1 MFGTKNDRGTPLR
14 LSDLAKALNLSVTT
28 VSRALAGYPDVAP
41 ATRARVEKAARRSG
55 YKPNPMARSLRTGR
69 TGAVGVVLPT
79 DPGRFDDPFFLQFL
93 AAMGRKFAAAEIDL
107 LVTAA
112 RPGEEEIKVYR
123 RLIDHRRVDG
133 IVVARTRRHD
143 PRIEFLQSR
152 GFPFVAHGRV
162 ETRKPYAYVDVDG
175 AAAFE
180 AATRRLA
187 AFGHRNIALVNAPDS
202 YMFAHF
208 RAEGWRRG
216 LERLG
221 LPPGRMRAA
230 EPTEENGH
238 RLTRE
243 LLGAPDRPTAILC
256 ATDRLAVGALHAI
269 AAAKLRPGRDV
280 SVIGYDDLPMASYT
294 DPPLTTIRQ
303 PLAEAGDR
311 TVAIL
316 IELMAGADPAAYAEL
331 LEARLVARASDGPP
345 ASSVVAPTQIP
356 KTGGTD
362 NEAAESR

>member
-1 MFGTKNDRGTPLR
+1 LR
-14 LSDLAKALNLSVTT
+14 LSDLAKALNLSTTT
-28 VSRALAGYPDVAP
+28 VSRALAGYSDVSP
-41 ATRARVEKAARRSG
+41 TTRARVEAAARRLG
-55 YKPNPMARSLRTGR
+55 YKPNPVARSLRTGR
-69 TGAVGVVLPT
+69 AGAVGVALPT

-133 IVVARTRRHD
+133 IVIARTRRHD

-152 GFPFVAHGRV
+152 GFPFVAHGRT
-162 ETRKPYAYVDVDG
+162 ETDKPYAHVDVDG
-175 AAAFE
+175 VAAFE

-187 AFGHRNIALVNAPDS
+187 AFGHRNIALVNAPDI

-208 RAEGWRRG
+208 REEGWRRA
-216 LERLG
+216 LDQLG
-221 LPPGRMRAA
+221 LPLGPIRAA

-243 LLGAPDRPTAILC
+243 LLASPDRPTAFLC

-269 AAAKLRPGRDV
+269 AAAGLRAGRDV
-280 SVIGYDDLPMASYT
+280 SVIGYDDLPMATYT

-311 TVAIL
+311 TVDIL

-331 LEARLVARASDGPP
+331 LEARLVARASDGPLV
-345 ASSVVAPTQIP
+345 SSTAAPTQNLQI
-356 KTGGTD
+356 GGTD
-362 NEAAESR
+362 NEVAESR